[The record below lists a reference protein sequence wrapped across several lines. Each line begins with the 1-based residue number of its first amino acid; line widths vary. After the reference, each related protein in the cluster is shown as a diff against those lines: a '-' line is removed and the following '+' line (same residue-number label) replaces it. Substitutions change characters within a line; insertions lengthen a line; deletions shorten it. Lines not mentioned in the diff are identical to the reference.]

1 MKKSRM
7 LFGFGAIALML
18 CLAGCGSDEPDKGY
32 VEHRFMIPEQIPQVS
47 LDLPESVEMV
57 DLGLSVL
64 WANCNLGANVPEEY
78 GGYFAW
84 GDPTGELWS
93 ADGIGFGP
101 DGYTWNTTNYGGNM
115 PQMFEIGGTTQDVVT
130 QHWRNGWRT
139 PSLDEA
145 AELCNDCQWILHE
158 QNGRKWYEVIGPN
171 GNSIVMPLG
180 GIYGDSPE
188 QGDGRFEVGP
198 FQVNANGCYW
208 TSSISK
214 RLDDFGN
221 RGYPV
226 SPGVV
231 MAWSFHC
238 NSKYGDLTGTGKF
251 LNNLRAFHMSIR
263 PVHDK

>member
-1 MKKSRM
+1 MKKNHSFLGM
-7 LFGFGAIALML
+7 IALML
-18 CLAGCGSDEPDKGY
+18 CIASCDSDETSQGY
-32 VEHRFMIPEQIPQVS
+32 VEHRFMIPAQIPQVS
-47 LDLPESVEMV
+47 LNLPESVEMV

-64 WANCNLGANVPEEY
+64 WANCNLGANTPEEY
-78 GGYFAW
+78 GGYFGW

-93 ADGIGFGP
+93 AEGIGF
-101 DGYTWNTTNYGGNM
+101 DENGYTWNTQNYGGVM
-115 PQMFEIGGTTQDVVT
+115 PSDYEISGTSLDVVT
-130 QHWRNGWRT
+130 QHWHNGWRT
-139 PSLDEA
+139 PSLEEA

-171 GNSIVMPLG
+171 GKSITMPLG
-180 GIYGDSPE
+180 GIYGDSLE
-188 QGDGRFEVGP
+188 DQDGRFAEGP
-198 FQVNANGCYW
+198 FQINTNGCYW
-208 TSSISK
+208 TSSISR

-238 NSKYGDLTGTGKF
+238 NSKFGDLTGTGKF